1 MAFISN
7 ITLKD
12 IAKIAKVSKVAVSKA
27 LNDKPDISEETK
39 IRIKKIAKELN
50 YIPNNIAR
58 GLATNKTKTIGV
70 FLLTRYKIKDEIN
83 RGYDF
88 VDGIIKKANKL
99 GYDIILFSRDTKS
112 KTNKSYIK
120 QATERKV
127 DGIIFIG
134 LGENDSEINEIEKSR
149 IPIVTIDS
157 FLKNKDII
165 SITTDSKKGIVEGL
179 DYLIKKGH
187 REIAAVLGHE
197 EAFVSNIRYKV
208 YKNYMLE
215 KGLFKKEFIFNGDFT
230 LESGYR
236 VGKEILKL
244 KNKPTAIFSFN
255 DIMAMGLIRA
265 LNDGGIK
272 VPKDISILGF
282 DNDKMCDFFQPR
294 ISTVSQNL
302 NLMGKNAVES
312 LIKKINGKNIENIV
326 LDPKLIIRESITKIG
341 E

>member
-1 MAFISN
+1 VAFISN